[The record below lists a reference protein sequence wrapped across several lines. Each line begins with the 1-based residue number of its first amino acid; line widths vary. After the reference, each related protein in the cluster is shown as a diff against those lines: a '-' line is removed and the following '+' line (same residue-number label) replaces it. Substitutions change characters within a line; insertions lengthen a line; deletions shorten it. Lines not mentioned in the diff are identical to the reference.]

1 MSVATN
7 EPAVG
12 PVDEPTA
19 PVVKVPLRERAKRSA
34 KLVRKHAEV
43 HALQVAEQY
52 LRQRSFRL
60 IVIQCAG
67 AYLAF
72 RGMEL
77 YSHRVAYLIL
87 GVGII
92 LAAERQ

>member
-1 MSVATN
+1 MSIATS

-12 PVDEPTA
+12 PVDEPIA
-19 PVVKVPLRERAKRSA
+19 PVVKVPLRERAKRVLS
-34 KLVRKHAEV
+34 LVRKHTEIK
-43 HALQVAEQY
+43 ALQAAEQY
-52 LRQRSFRL
+52 LRQRSTRL
-60 IVIQCAG
+60 LLVQCAG

-77 YSHRVAYLIL
+77 YSHRVAYLVL